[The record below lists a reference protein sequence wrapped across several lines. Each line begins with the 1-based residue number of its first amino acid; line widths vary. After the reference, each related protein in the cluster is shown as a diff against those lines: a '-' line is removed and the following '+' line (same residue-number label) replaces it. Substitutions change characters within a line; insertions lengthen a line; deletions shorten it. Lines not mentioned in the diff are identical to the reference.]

1 MRFKREKYWLPTLG
15 DKYDFVN
22 FGVMFFVW
30 LKEKRVTN
38 FKEFYRLCGSESIH
52 FEEVLQSGQVS
63 TQDICNYTKESYDG
77 SMLGETTVELLK
89 GKQPTYR
96 YGDK

>member
-52 FEEVLQSGQVS
+52 FEEVLQLGQVS
-63 TQDICNYTKESYDG
+63 IQDICNYTKESYDG

>member
-1 MRFKREKYWLPTLG
+1 MRFKRENWQPTIG
-15 DKYDFVN
+15 DKYDIAN
-22 FGVMFFVW
+22 FDGMTFVW
-30 LKEKRVTN
+30 PKMEEVTTFAELN
-38 FKEFYRLCGSESIH
+38 KLCRPEPMH

-63 TQDICNYTKESYDG
+63 VQDIRNYTRESYDG
-77 SMLGETTVELLK
+77 SILGETTVELLK

>member
-1 MRFKREKYWLPTLG
+1 MRFKRENWQPTIG
-15 DKYDFVN
+15 DKYDLVK
-22 FGVMFFVW
+22 FGEMIFVW
-30 LKEKRVTN
+30 PKL
-38 FKEFYRLCGSESIH
+38 
-52 FEEVLQSGQVS
+52 EEVTTFAELNKLCRPEPVHFVEVIQSGQVNV
-63 TQDICNYTKESYDG
+63 QDIRNYTRESYDG

>member
-1 MRFKREKYWLPTLG
+1 MRFKRENYWLPTLG

-22 FGVMFFVW
+22 FSVMFFVW

-38 FKEFYRLCGSESIH
+38 FKEFYRLCGSEPIH
-52 FEEVLQSGQVS
+52 FDEVLQLGQVS
-63 TQDICNYTKESYDG
+63 VQDICNYTKESYDG

>member
-1 MRFKREKYWLPTLG
+1 MRFKRENWQPTIG
-15 DKYDFVN
+15 DKYDITN
-22 FGVMFFVW
+22 FDGMTFVW
-30 LKEKRVTN
+30 PKMEEVTTFAELN
-38 FKEFYRLCGSESIH
+38 KLCRPESMH

-63 TQDICNYTKESYDG
+63 IEDICNYTRESYDG
-77 SMLGETTVELLK
+77 SILGETTVELLK

>member
-1 MRFKREKYWLPTLG
+1 M
-15 DKYDFVN
+15 
-22 FGVMFFVW
+22 
-30 LKEKRVTN
+30 
-38 FKEFYRLCGSESIH
+38 H
-52 FEEVLQSGQVS
+52 FEEVLQSGQVRI
-63 TQDICNYTKESYDG
+63 QDICNYTKESYDG

>member
-22 FGVMFFVW
+22 SGVMFFVW

-38 FKEFYRLCGSESIH
+38 FKEFYRLCGSES
-52 FEEVLQSGQVS
+52 
-63 TQDICNYTKESYDG
+63 YDG
-77 SMLGETTVELLK
+77 SMSGETTVELLK
-89 GKQPTYR
+89 GKQPAYR